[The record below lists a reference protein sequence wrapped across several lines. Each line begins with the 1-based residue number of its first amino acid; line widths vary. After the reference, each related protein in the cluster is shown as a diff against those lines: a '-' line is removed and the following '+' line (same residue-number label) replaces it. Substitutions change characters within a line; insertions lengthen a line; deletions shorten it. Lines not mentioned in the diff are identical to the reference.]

1 MIYYKFVLDI
11 KAKANS
17 QRFLT
22 QSRLHSFDCSLGE
35 VLKII
40 RAFEVNKAHG
50 HRRVTSGGKGEGPPL
65 PFLFKTERKCPDFIH
80 LWIKFLI

>member
-22 QSRLHSFDCSLGE
+22 QSRLHSFDCSLDE
-35 VLKII
+35 VLKTI

-50 HRRVTSGGKGEGPPL
+50 HRHVTSGGKGEGPPL
-65 PFLFKTERKCPDFIH
+65 PFLFKIERKWPDFIH
-80 LWIKFLI
+80 IWIKFLI

>member
-50 HRRVTSGGKGEGPPL
+50 HRRVTSGGKGERPPL